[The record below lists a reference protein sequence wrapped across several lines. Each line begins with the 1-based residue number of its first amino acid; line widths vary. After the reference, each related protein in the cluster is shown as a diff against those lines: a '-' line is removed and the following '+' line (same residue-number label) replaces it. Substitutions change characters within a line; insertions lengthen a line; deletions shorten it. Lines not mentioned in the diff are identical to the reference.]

1 MVKEY
6 INSMAVPNLRCRPI
20 SVALDSQ
27 ATATVGKGMAP
38 DPTNTP
44 WEFAS

>member
-1 MVKEY
+1 MYKFHGSSKSSVQ
-6 INSMAVPNLRCRPI
+6 AH
-20 SVALDSQ
+20 VALDSQ